1 MNDLSQGERTA
12 GKKVWTSP
20 ALISIYCV
28 CYNVIH
34 SLWRG
39 LSSHTGSIRILRG
52 SSRVLLTTWVRT
64 GYCGA
69 HGRMAPIS
77 LIPNFQLYLMFVL
90 SNICVVWK
98 KKEKV
103 VKPQKLS
110 PFLIYLYNQ
119 MDREYFF
126 LKGQFTNI
134 QSTLLKGTVLKHSTL
149 LKGAVLKH
157 STLLKGT
164 VLKHSTLL
172 KGTVLKHSTLLKG
185 TVLKH
190 STLPI

>member
-20 ALISIYCV
+20 ALISIYL

-39 LSSHTGSIRILRG
+39 LSSHTGSIRILQG

-110 PFLIYLYNQ
+110 PSLIYLYNQ
-119 MDREYFF
+119 MDGEYFF
-126 LKGQFTNI
+126 YRDSSQKFN
-134 QSTLLKGTVLKHSTL
+134 SS
-149 LKGAVLKH
+149 
-157 STLLKGT
+157 
-164 VLKHSTLL
+164 
-172 KGTVLKHSTLLKG
+172 
-185 TVLKH
+185 
-190 STLPI
+190 